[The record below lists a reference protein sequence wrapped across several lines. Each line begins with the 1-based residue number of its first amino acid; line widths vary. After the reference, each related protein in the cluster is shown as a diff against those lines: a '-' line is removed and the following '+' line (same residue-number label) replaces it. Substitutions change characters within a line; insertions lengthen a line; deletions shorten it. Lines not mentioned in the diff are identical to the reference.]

1 MRSSAS
7 VIATSQNS
15 ALRGLFH
22 TTESPVETMRRVTVG
37 VILLPHGAQHLLG
50 MFGGFGFRATLE
62 WMTGTLGL
70 PAVLAAV
77 GIVIEFVAPLALIL
91 GAGVRLAGAALAVF
105 MTVAAST
112 HTSNGFFMNWFG
124 KLPAGAE
131 GFEYHLLAIVLAV
144 AVAVRGAGAWSVD
157 GWLTRRTPTTRPL
170 AIQEYSPHHTIS
182 RVLNPLASERARRS

>member
-7 VIATSQNS
+7 VIATPQIS
-15 ALRGLFH
+15 ALQGLFH
-22 TTESPVETMRRVTVG
+22 TTESPIETMLRVTVG
-37 VILLPHGAQHLLG
+37 GILLPHGAQHLLG

-105 MTVAAST
+105 MAVAAST

-131 GFEYHLLAIVLAV
+131 GFEYHLLAIALAV
-144 AVAVRGAGAWSVD
+144 AVAARGAGAWSVD
-157 GWLTRRTPTTRPL
+157 GWLMRRTPHAT
-170 AIQEYSPHHTIS
+170 S
-182 RVLNPLASERARRS
+182 RSVAA

>member
-1 MRSSAS
+1 MQSSGS
-7 VIATSQNS
+7 VIVTSQIS
-15 ALRGLFH
+15 ALQGLFH
-22 TTESPVETMRRVTVG
+22 TTKSPVETMLRVTVG
-37 VILLPHGAQHLLG
+37 AILLPHGAQHLLA

-77 GIVIEFVAPLALIL
+77 GIVIELVAPLALIL
-91 GAGVRLAGAALAVF
+91 GAGVRFAGAVLAVF

-131 GFEYHLLAIVLAV
+131 GFEYHLLAIALAV
-144 AVAVRGAGAWSVD
+144 AVAARGAGAWSVD
-157 GWLTRRTPTTRPL
+157 SWLTRRTPTSRPV
-170 AIQEYSPHHTIS
+170 TT
-182 RVLNPLASERARRS
+182 